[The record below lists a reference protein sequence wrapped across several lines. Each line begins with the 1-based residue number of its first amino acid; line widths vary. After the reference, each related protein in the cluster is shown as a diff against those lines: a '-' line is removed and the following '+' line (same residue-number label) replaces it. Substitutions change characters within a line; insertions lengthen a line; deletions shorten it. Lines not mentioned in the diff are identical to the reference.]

1 MRKIAITTLLL
12 ALGMGVVPLSTQA
25 ASEKNLKPTVA
36 VAGEKSTAE
45 DKKAG
50 KVSAKATDA
59 SAAEEEK
66 VSLNHASAEELS
78 RVLSGVGLKKGQ
90 TIVEYRSEMGPFTKI
105 EQLQEVPG
113 IGPSLFQR
121 NQSRLKL

>member
-1 MRKIAITTLLL
+1 MRKIAMTTLLL

-25 ASEKNLKPTVA
+25 ANEKNLKPSVA
-36 VAGEKSTAE
+36 VAGEKAAAE

-50 KVSAKATDA
+50 KVSAKTTEA
-59 SAAEEEK
+59 SATEEEK

-90 TIVEYRSEMGPFTKI
+90 TIVEYRSEMGPFTQI

>member
-1 MRKIAITTLLL
+1 MRKIAMTTLLL

-25 ASEKNLKPTVA
+25 ANEKNLKPPVA
-36 VAGEKSTAE
+36 VAAEKTVAE
-45 DKKAG
+45 DKKSG
-50 KVSAKATDA
+50 KVTAKATEA
-59 SAAEEEK
+59 SATEEEK

-90 TIVEYRSEMGPFTKI
+90 TIVEYRSEMGPFTNI

>member
-1 MRKIAITTLLL
+1 MRKIAMTTLVL
-12 ALGMGVVPLSTQA
+12 ALGMGAVPLSTQA
-25 ASEKNLKPTVA
+25 ASEKNLKPPVA
-36 VAGEKSTAE
+36 VAAEKTVAE
-45 DKKAG
+45 DKKSG
-50 KVSAKATDA
+50 KVTVKATEA
-59 SAAEEEK
+59 SATEEEK

-90 TIVEYRSEMGPFTKI
+90 TIVEYRSEMGPFTNI

>member
-1 MRKIAITTLLL
+1 MRKIAMTTLLL

-25 ASEKNLKPTVA
+25 ANEKNLKPPVA
-36 VAGEKSTAE
+36 VAAEKTVAE
-45 DKKAG
+45 DKKSG
-50 KVSAKATDA
+50 KVTAKTTEA
-59 SAAEEEK
+59 SATEEEK

-90 TIVEYRSEMGPFTKI
+90 TIVEYRSEMGPFTNI